1 MKLVTNKTI
10 VIVAF
15 VSLLAGCAIQGNYQ
29 RSATSLPT
37 AFTSVS
43 GWKGTQVDTSSL
55 IQWWD
60 VYQDTALK
68 LLIRQALDSNR
79 NLLAAA
85 TRVEQARLLAE
96 NARVALYPSVGY
108 SAQVG
113 AGQVGVDA
121 QRAAAGIN
129 GGVYKTFGTVSW
141 EPDIWGRLKNGSKAA
156 VQDLLSTDYTRQA
169 LATSIVAEVAANYFL
184 LRDLDNRL
192 DIARLTL
199 VGRKESTRIN
209 AERFAKGYAPELDQ
223 LQAQQQEL
231 FAAAVIP
238 SFKRQIYQVENALA
252 LLTGKVLTDSIRRGI
267 AHMEQ
272 QLVPTIPVGLPS
284 QLLLRRPDVKAAE
297 ASFQATLARL
307 GIAKASLYPSITLT
321 GLLGFASPQLAT
333 LISGDGFAAIGL
345 ASLVGP
351 IFANGQNKRRVAIQ
365 SQKVKEAVY
374 QYEQTLLNAFREVN
388 VAINQ
393 YHTAGEEYQLRQQQA
408 IAARK
413 ALVLSKARYEYGYT
427 SYLEVL
433 IQETNLLDAELQAS
447 ATFQLQLNAVVNLYR
462 SLGGGW

>member
-1 MKLVTNKTI
+1 MKLVTHRTI
-10 VIVAF
+10 VIIAF
-15 VSLLAGCAIQGNYQ
+15 VFLLSGCALQGNYQ
-29 RSATSLPT
+29 RSATPLPSS
-37 AFTSVS
+37 FSGIQ
-43 GWKGTQVDTSSL
+43 GWKGTKVDTTSL
-55 IQWWD
+55 IQWWN
-60 VYQDTALK
+60 VYQDTALRV
-68 LLIRQALDSNR
+68 LIRQALDSNR

-96 NARVALYPSVGY
+96 NARVAIYPSVGY
-108 SAQVG
+108 SAQAG
-113 AGQVGVDA
+113 AGQVGIDA
-121 QRAAAGIN
+121 QRVAAGLN

-156 VQDLLSTDYTRQA
+156 VQDLLTTDYTRQA

-192 DIARLTL
+192 DIARKTL

-209 AERFAKGYAPELDQ
+209 AERFAKGYAPELDE
-223 LQAQQQEL
+223 LQAKQQEL
-231 FAAAVIP
+231 ITAAVIP
-238 SFKRQIYQVENALA
+238 SFQRQIYQVENALA
-252 LLTGKVLTDSIRRGI
+252 LLTGKAISDTIGRG
-267 AHMEQ
+267 ASLLEQ
-272 QLVPTIPVGLPS
+272 KLIPTIPVGLPS
-284 QLLLRRPDVKAAE
+284 QLLMRRPDVKAAE
-297 ASFQATLARL
+297 ANFQSTLARL

-333 LISGDGFAAIGL
+333 LISGDGFVSTGL
-345 ASLVGP
+345 ASLTGP

-365 SQKVKEAVY
+365 TQKVKEAVY

-393 YHTAGEEYQLRQQQA
+393 YHQAGEEYQLRMQQA
-408 IAARK
+408 LAARK

-447 ATFQLQLNAVVNLYR
+447 ATLQLQQNAVVNLYR